1 MVREVRDVS
10 LFVARCAA
18 AIEMPDTV
26 RHRDEL
32 VRRLAVTA
40 VKPARVDWDPDADPE
55 VETGSL
61 LVAVM
66 DDDDLP
72 LYF

>member
-32 VRRLAVTA
+32 VRRLAATA
-40 VKPARVDWDPDADPE
+40 VKPAREDWDPDGEPE
-55 VETGSL
+55 VEAGSVL
-61 LVAVM
+61 LAVM
-66 DDDDLP
+66 EDDDLP